1 MLRSLSIENIAII
14 KKVHIDFRDGFNVLT
29 GETGAGKSIL
39 IDAINAVLGERT
51 YKELIRSG
59 SDTAN
64 VVAVFEDIDFLS
76 ERLFEYGITIEEGKL
91 FLQRTINSSG
101 KNVCRINGN
110 QVPLSL
116 LKEVGTILIDIHGQ
130 HDNRNLL
137 NPENHILY
145 LDKYACN
152 NDLIEDYYK
161 SYIELKNARREL
173 NSIYNKIEETQRL
186 LDLYS
191 YQSKEIASAN
201 IRVGERL
208 ELVDKRERA
217 KNSKLISQKLNE
229 SLNSLVGDT
238 GAIYNLEYAAKNISD
253 IKKFLSLSEDVESKF
268 LAFSYELSAISGE
281 LKNML
286 DNNDFSEAELDSIND
301 RIAFIDD
308 ISRKYGGNEEAVLQ
322 YYDKITNE
330 LDLFSE
336 SQTSVKDLEM
346 KIELLENNVIEKAS
360 KITASR
366 KSAAKDFCEKLC
378 DTLQFLQMPNVVFDV
393 DFNQGKYKANGCDEV
408 EFLISANP
416 GQPLKPISKIASG
429 GELSRIMLAIKSVFT
444 DIDDI
449 GTVIFDEIDTGISG
463 VAADKVGTKLSEIA
477 SCRQIICVTHLA
489 QIAAKASTHFL
500 IEKMVETDSTETTV
514 KSISGEDRVK
524 EIARI
529 ISGQEMTES
538 LKSTARELLGI

>member
-1 MLRSLSIENIAII
+1 M
-14 KKVHIDFRDGFNVLT
+14 
-29 GETGAGKSIL
+29 